1 MQCCLYLLFFC
12 EYLYHFSHLFRSRHV
27 KPEMLLRQVV
37 ELKLKLFL
45 FNALF
50 LVLING
56 SHFSDDLL
64 FLLVDL
70 CVIIE
75 E

>member
-1 MQCCLYLLFFC
+1 MNIFTTLVTYLGLG
-12 EYLYHFSHLFRSRHV
+12 HV

-45 FNALF
+45 FSALF

-64 FLLVDL
+64 FLLVEL